1 MRTNCPIVCAP
12 KITYQLFLT
21 FQKYE
26 FVPTINAGCMV
37 FSKCEYLPY
46 YIKIMSIFATLKIH
60 IL

>member
-1 MRTNCPIVCAP
+1 MRTNCPIVCAS

-37 FSKCEYLPY
+37 FSK
-46 YIKIMSIFATLKIH
+46 
-60 IL
+60 